1 MTHSSNFEYAI
12 NYSEPTEDISS
23 VGSEDMSTAR
33 VTLFFKSV
41 RGLPDVNQ
49 YMSDSDKESIV
60 DTFLLAFHIRDCRGG
75 KGEREIGRRCLIWLF
90 IKHPDLFS
98 KVINLIPEY
107 GRWDDL
113 LQFFPGVIDLST
125 YFPEN
130 DNNIVIIN
138 TLQKK
143 IVYLMSSK
151 LKEDYSLMLAGKK
164 CSLAAK
170 WAPSEGDSNDKKS
183 GVFKTLASAMNV
195 SHRSLRKNYLTPLR
209 SYIKIVECYMCD
221 SKWSDIDYNNVPSC
235 AMLRLKNSF
244 EKHDEIRFQEWRDSL
259 ALNDPT
265 VSKVNANQ
273 LQPHQ
278 LIKEIRC
285 KQHSDA
291 VCEAQWKNIED
302 ECKKNGALDNDLVV
316 VDTSQSMEDPN
327 YLPLDV
333 ACAMGLLISKCSSG
347 KFNNHVMSFNT
358 EPKFHIIKDGSIQE
372 RYKQLSSIDWGG
384 TTNILATFELILNR
398 GKTFGLTQEDMP
410 KRIWII
416 SDMMFN
422 SLMCKCQSHF
432 DAIEKM
438 YTDSGYTRPQIIFWN
453 VNSSSD
459 LPVSVDENGTAMISG
474 FSPSIMKYILQDD
487 IDFTP
492 VGIMRKTLDSE
503 RLDLVRNALK

>member
-1 MTHSSNFEYAI
+1 MTHSSNFEYSM
-12 NYSEPTEDISS
+12 NYSEPILDIYS
-23 VGSEDMSTAR
+23 GPLA
-33 VTLFFKSV
+33 LFFKSV
-41 RGLPDVNQ
+41 RGLSDVNQ
-49 YMSDSDKESIV
+49 YMSDSNKESIV
-60 DTFLLAFHIRDCRGG
+60 DTFLLSFHIRDCRGG

-90 IKHPDLFS
+90 IKHPNLFS
-98 KVINLIPEY
+98 KVFKFIPEY

-130 DNNIVIIN
+130 DNNIV

-143 IVYLMSSK
+143 IVYLMASK
-151 LKEDYSLMLAGKK
+151 IKEDYSLMLAGKK

-265 VSKVNANQ
+265 ISKVNANQ

-278 LIKEIRC
+278 LIKEIRS
-285 KQHSDA
+285 KEHSDA
-291 VCEAQWKNIED
+291 VYETQWKNIED

-316 VDTSQSMEDPN
+316 VNTSESMKDPN

-358 EPKFHIIKDGSIQE
+358 EPKFHIIKDGSIHE
-372 RYKQLSSIDWGG
+372 RYKQLSSIECGG
-384 TTNILATFELILNR
+384 TTNILATFELIFNSC
-398 GKTFGLTQEDMP
+398 KTFGLTQEDMP

-416 SDMMFN
+416 SDMIFN
-422 SLMCKCQSHF
+422 SLTCKSQSRF

-453 VNSSSD
+453 VNSSPSD
-459 LPVSVDENGTAMISG
+459 LPISVDKNGTAMISG
-474 FSPSIMKYILQDD
+474 FSPSIMKYILQDG

-492 VGIMRKTLDSE
+492 IGIMRKTLDSQ
-503 RLDLVRNALK
+503 RLDLVRNALTD